1 MITLGG
7 KNEVRNWLD
16 GQSANRPAYLAIGY
30 GTATPQ
36 EDDTS
41 LANERSG
48 RWAVTASTFNK
59 TVSFIAEIDS
69 LSTIS
74 NMREVGLYTA
84 LSGGTLYQ
92 RALFGTAL
100 SKGTTTEWK
109 ITVQIRAENG

>member
-1 MITLGG
+1 
-7 KNEVRNWLD
+7 LD

-59 TVSFIAEIDS
+59 TVSYMVEIDAV
-69 LSTIS
+69 STVS

-84 LSGGTLYQ
+84 STGGTLYQ
-92 RALFGTAL
+92 RALWGTAL
-100 SKGTTTEWK
+100 SKDNTKEWR

>member
-1 MITLGG
+1 
-7 KNEVRNWLD
+7 LD

-59 TVSFIAEIDS
+59 TVSFIANVDS

-84 LSGGTLYQ
+84 STGGTLYQ
-92 RALFGTAL
+92 RALWGTTL
-100 SKGTTTEWK
+100 SKTGSEEWR